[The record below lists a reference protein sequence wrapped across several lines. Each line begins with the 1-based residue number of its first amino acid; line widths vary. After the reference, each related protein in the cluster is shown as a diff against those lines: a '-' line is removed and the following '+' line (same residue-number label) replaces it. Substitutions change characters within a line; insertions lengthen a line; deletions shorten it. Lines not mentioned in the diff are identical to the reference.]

1 MHKVSYLDHNW
12 LAHKMNNEYVEN
24 RLSSVR
30 GIVYDL
36 GCGTRP
42 YEKEILRV
50 AKRYIGV
57 DWSNTLHGLSADV
70 TADLNKPLPIASE
83 VADNVISLQVMEHLC
98 EPQVMLNEAFR
109 ILKPGGRIDITV
121 PFQWWIHEVPYDYF
135 RYTFF
140 GLQYLLN
147 KAGFV
152 DVVVEAQ
159 SGFFT
164 MWILKM
170 NYFSTRLL
178 HGPKPL
184 QWLIRACL
192 IPFWYIG
199 QRLAP
204 ILDKLDRHWEAETC
218 GYCATAKKL
227 GALSPPGSS
236 PKLSTV

>member
-1 MHKVSYLDHNW
+1 MHKVCYLDHNW

-24 RLSSVR
+24 RLSNVR

-50 AKRYIGV
+50 AERYIGV
-57 DWSNTLHGLSADV
+57 DWPHTLHRLSADV
-70 TADLNKPLPIASE
+70 TADLNKPLPIDSE
-83 VADNVISLQVMEHLC
+83 VADHVISLQVMEHLC

-109 ILKPGGRIDITV
+109 ILKPGGRLDITV

-135 RYTFF
+135 RYTPF

-152 DVVVEAQ
+152 DVVVKPQ

-170 NYFSTRLL
+170 NYFSARFVR
-178 HGPKPL
+178 GPKPL
-184 QWLIRACL
+184 RWLIRAGFTPC
-192 IPFWYIG
+192 WYIG

-204 ILDKLDRHWEAETC
+204 MLDKLDRDWAAETC
-218 GYCATAKKL
+218 GYSVTAKKL
-227 GALSPPGSS
+227 ATS
-236 PKLSTV
+236 